1 MLDKKRIT
9 IYVTQERF
17 EAVKKLAKK
26 EERSTS
32 SMIDRIFMQYI
43 ALKKK

>member
-1 MLDKKRIT
+1 MSKKRVT
-9 IYVTQERF
+9 IYITEERF

-26 EERSTS
+26 EERSIS
-32 SMIDRIFMQYI
+32 SMIDRIFIQYI